1 MTREDESA
9 VDRPL
14 PPEGSSSPDRIR
26 VTTVDVH
33 TAGEPLRI
41 ITGGLPT
48 IHGDTMLAK
57 RRYAQEHLDHL
68 RTALMWEPRGHADM
82 YGAILTDPVS
92 DDGDFGVL
100 FLHNEGYSTMC
111 GHGVIGLAMA
121 GVEAGVVG
129 RAAHPPGGPVIH
141 GAAAIDALDE
151 GNGASGPG
159 AETRSTPAPD
169 STLTLRIDTP
179 AGRVTAF
186 AHQEGGR
193 VKRASFLNVPSFVY
207 ALDQTVEV
215 EGIGPVRYD
224 VAFGGA
230 FYAFCDAQD
239 LGVSL
244 EAREFRTLMDVGMR
258 VKEAVMDSLSIL
270 HPFEPDL
277 GFLYGTIMV
286 GEAHDPSHHSR
297 NVCVFADGEVDRC
310 PTGTGV
316 SARAAL
322 HHARG
327 ELEVGEPF
335 SVESILG
342 TTFTGAVAE
351 TTRFGPYDAVVPRI
365 IGTSHVTGRSEFL
378 LDPEDPL
385 RHGFILR

>member
-1 MTREDESA
+1 MTRAADPA
-9 VDRPL
+9 ADGATAPNGHV
-14 PPEGSSSPDRIR
+14 PPGWIR

-41 ITGGLPT
+41 VTGGLPP
-48 IHGDTMLAK
+48 IPGATMLAK
-57 RRYAQEHLDHL
+57 RRHARENLDHL

-82 YGAILTDPVS
+82 YGAVLTEPVT

-100 FLHNEGYSTMC
+100 FLHNEGFSTMC
-111 GHGVIGLAMA
+111 GHGVLGLAMA

-129 RAAHPPGGPVIH
+129 
-141 GAAAIDALDE
+141 D
-151 GNGASGPG
+151 ASGSAARPSQVSSGGSPG
-159 AETRSTPAPD
+159 PGYKTGSHPAPD
-169 STLTLRIDTP
+169 HTSALRMDTP

-186 AHQEGGR
+186 AHREGGR
-193 VKRASFLNVPSFVY
+193 VRRASFLNVPSFVY
-207 ALDQTVEV
+207 ALDQVVEV

-230 FYAFCDAQD
+230 FYAFCNARD

-244 EAREFRTLMDVGMR
+244 EPREFRTLMDVGMA
-258 VKEAVMDSLSIL
+258 VKRAVMDSLLIQ

-286 GEAHDPSHHSR
+286 GDPLDPSNHSR
-297 NVCVFADGEVDRC
+297 NVCVFAEGEVDRS

-327 ELEVGEPF
+327 ELGVEEPF

-342 TTFTGAVAE
+342 TTFTGEVVEA
-351 TTRFGPYDAVVPRI
+351 TRFGPFDAVIPRI
-365 IGTSHVTGRSEFL
+365 TGTSHVTGRCEL
-378 LDPEDPL
+378 VLDPEDPL